1 MIFSKIESKPPPEIE
16 KTDLDDLQHGPKM
29 PTERP
34 HYYLLNDKERS
45 YFLHKTI
52 LKGIKKKRTHTVDP
66 LDSGLFLWPFL

>member
-34 HYYLLNDKERS
+34 HYYLLNDKES
-45 YFLHKTI
+45 FYFLTI
-52 LKGIKKKRTHTVDP
+52 PYYKELRKKEHI
-66 LDSGLFLWPFL
+66 L